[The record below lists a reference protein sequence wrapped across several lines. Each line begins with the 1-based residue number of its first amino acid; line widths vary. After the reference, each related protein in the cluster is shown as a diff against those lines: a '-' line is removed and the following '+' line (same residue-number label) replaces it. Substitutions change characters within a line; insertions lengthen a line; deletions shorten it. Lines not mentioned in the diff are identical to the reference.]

1 MKIKYNV
8 LPHASSKP
16 RSVTMDFTPYENLVG
31 DWNGSVTGWDLSE
44 GLSLRKDKMHPMVL
58 DSDGSILVS
67 STQKEEPNT
76 LIRNIVLEPDTE
88 YLFSTYVRNNDVLST
103 TLHINDIY
111 KDSVVNPYT
120 QRVKGIGKTDEE
132 GNLKIKLTMYDSVPH
147 GIHDAWL
154 DGFMVLATEEGD
166 SYLREEELLDKYQY
180 VRGKKE
186 SPNALDLLSHM
197 FHFSPF
203 KYYLT
208 VDGRRIENYLKPL
221 SEYGAN
227 EDSNIQT
234 DLADWD
240 EQIYNAFTHDVPL
253 MSMLEGKKS
262 HVTYAYPKEDQEMSK
277 LHDSHFPRLQFFT
290 GFGVNSMISD
300 TEPIADLVNF
310 AINIYIPVTKVLES
324 VSAMMISNQLSSVMS
339 ELGWSKVRGSDYFLK
354 NEQLYVLQGQYIQDQ
369 MIQRKKK

>member
-1 MKIKYNV
+1 MKVEYNV
-8 LPHASSKP
+8 MPHASSRSRKVELDFKP
-16 RSVTMDFTPYENLVG
+16 YVNEVSSWSGNV
-31 DWNGSVTGWDLSE
+31 NGWEMSE
-44 GLSLRKDKMHPMVL
+44 GVSLRKDIRHPITL
-58 DSDGSILVS
+58 KSTGSLLVS
-67 STQKEEPNT
+67 STLDKEVNTLTREATLKPNT
-76 LIRNIVLEPDTE
+76 S
-88 YLFSTYVRNNDVLST
+88 YLVSLYVRNNDVMST
-103 TLHINDIY
+103 ALYLNGEY
-111 KDSVVNPYT
+111 KNSIVNPYT
-120 QRVKGIGKTDEE
+120 QRLQGISETDGLGKISVE
-132 GNLKIKLTMYDSVPH
+132 LKMYDASPGGLHHV
-147 GIHDAWL
+147 WL
-154 DGFMVLATEEGD
+154 DGFMIVETQPGD
-166 SYLREEELLDKYQY
+166 LDLREEELKEKYQF
-180 VRGKKE
+180 VDDKKE
-186 SPNALDLLSHM
+186 SPNAIDLLSHM

-208 VDGRRIENYLKPL
+208 IDGRRIEDYTRPL
-221 SEYGAN
+221 IEYGAN
-227 EDSNIQT
+227 DKSLIQT

-240 EQIYNAFTHDVPL
+240 AQIYNAFIHDIPL
-253 MSMLEGKKS
+253 MAMLEGKRS

-290 GFGVNSMISD
+290 GFGVNSLISD